1 MASSLWR
8 AMEEIFDIPQISTN
22 CVCSTST
29 MDKLTK
35 LQELLDDLR
44 ESDPE
49 AHRLLLSELAEHLGY
64 GDMIDVMD
72 DVIERHLRKH

>member
-1 MASSLWR
+1 
-8 AMEEIFDIPQISTN
+8 
-22 CVCSTST
+22 
-29 MDKLTK
+29 MDKLTEM
-35 LQELLDDLR
+35 QELLDELR

-49 AHRLLLSELAEHLGY
+49 AHRMLLSELAEKLGY